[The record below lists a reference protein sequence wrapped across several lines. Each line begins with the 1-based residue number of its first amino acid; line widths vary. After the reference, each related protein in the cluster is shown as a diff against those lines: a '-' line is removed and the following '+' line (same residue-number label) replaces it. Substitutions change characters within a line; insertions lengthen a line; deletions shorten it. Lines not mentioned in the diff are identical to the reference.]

1 MPQAIKPRILL
12 TGFAPFGGDAI
23 NPSLHLA
30 QALHGHEIAGHAVIA
45 GQLPTVFDDAL
56 QALSVTLRKQ
66 RPVLVVCLGQAGGRH
81 GLSFERVAININ
93 DARIPDNAG
102 QQPVDTPVVVD
113 GPAAYFSTLPIKAM
127 ALAAQQAGTTA
138 EVSQSAGTFV
148 CNHVF
153 YGLMHNLHGKRA
165 LQEVRGG
172 FVHVPYLPEQAA
184 RIAARGEPL
193 PPSMSLDV
201 MLAGLKAALQ
211 AAVEHKLDIAAVGG
225 SLH

>member
-1 MPQAIKPRILL
+1 MPLPSKPRILL
-12 TGFAPFGGDAI
+12 TGFAPFGGETI
-23 NPSLHLA
+23 NPSLQLA
-30 QALHGHEIAGHAVIA
+30 QALHGVEIAGHVVIA
-45 GQLPTVFDDAL
+45 GQLPTVFDDSL
-56 QALSVTLRKQ
+56 QALGVTLRKQ

-102 QQPVDTPVVVD
+102 QQPVDTSVVINGPV
-113 GPAAYFSTLPIKAM
+113 AYFSTLPIKAM
-127 ALAAQQAGTTA
+127 ALAAQHAGA
-138 EVSQSAGTFV
+138 AADISQSAGTFV

-153 YGLMHNLHGKRA
+153 YGLMHSLHGKRA

-184 RIAARGEPL
+184 RLAARGEPL
-193 PPSMSLDV
+193 PPSMPLDV
-201 MLAGLKAALQ
+201 MLAGIKAALT